1 MGYSTSFFE
10 NCHKWM
16 IFANQSS
23 VMDDIYHA
31 YMRKQRFFHTWT
43 GLANTR
49 KGFKCFLKRY
59 PKKQKPRWSV
69 HQLRKNLKQIF
80 LNFLNFFSRKTKKF
94 SQIES
99 GTTSVFFC
107 TVQTKGVPCKQNE
120 IGLWT
125 RSKRN
130 FWGKW

>member
-1 MGYSTSFFE
+1 
-10 NCHKWM
+10 M

-23 VMDDIYHA
+23 VMDDIYYA

-49 KGFKCFLKRY
+49 KGFRCFLKRY

-99 GTTSVFFC
+99 GTTSVFFALC
-107 TVQTKGVPCKQNE
+107 KPKESRANKMRSVFERVQRE
-120 IGLWT
+120 IFEESDKKSCILGH
-125 RSKRN
+125 KN
-130 FWGKW
+130 